1 MPEFTD
7 LTIKKMG
14 EATVDKGSF
23 RRTKLV
29 AVWSDNSMTE
39 CTRES
44 PPDAEVSAEIQCVV
58 EEVDKAAMSFFE
70 RLGQLEREGM
80 KVRVLYD
87 SEEVVQRSEMGPLGS
102 LREGKLY

>member
-1 MPEFTD
+1 MPEFTE

-14 EATVDKGSF
+14 EATVDKGNF

-29 AVWSDNSMTE
+29 ALWSDNSLSE

-44 PPDAEVSAEIQCVV
+44 PPDAEISSEIMCEVGEV
-58 EEVDKAAMSFFE
+58 ENPAMTFFE
-70 RLGQLEREGM
+70 KLGQLEREGM

-102 LREGKLY
+102 LREGKL